1 MTTGWGTT
9 AWISSN
15 RTSDRV
21 NFLDWLLVLLVLAY
35 ALSGYWQGFV
45 TGAFATVGLLSGG
58 LAGILLAPVL
68 LGSMDPSLAVSLGA
82 LFVVILCASLGQ
94 ALLQY
99 AGARVRERITWQ
111 PARALDAI
119 GGALL
124 SALAVLLVAWALG
137 VAISGTRI
145 GSVTSMVR
153 SSTVLSKVNEALPSS
168 APNVLQAFN
177 NVVGTGFFPRYLE
190 PFAPEQIVE
199 VAPGPADLP
208 GSAAVKA
215 TRQSVVKI
223 RGANSCGRGVEGTGF
238 VYARDRVMTN
248 AHVVAGVD
256 DPEVSIGGGT
266 ELARVVLYDKE
277 LDIAVLAVDTGS
289 ADVLEF
295 DTDVQAEDPIAIVG
309 YPQDGPFDV
318 QTGRVRSMQNLRSP
332 DIYGSGTVVRE
343 VFSLRGL
350 VRPGNSGG
358 PIVTPEG
365 DVAGVVFAAS
375 VTDPE
380 TGYALTSKQVAA
392 SAEAGRAEES
402 EKDTGDCAA

>member
-1 MTTGWGTT
+1 M
-9 AWISSN
+9 
-15 RTSDRV
+15 